1 MAGWYR
7 QSSTTWPVY
16 LDYQETI
23 GLFKNGK
30 LRVRPE
36 REGECFR
43 LAYLAT
49 AKGFGD
55 FLIGTARSKDTDRI
69 YHAVAE
75 SKNGRL
81 YYDGTLGACFDVS
94 LYQRLFGW
102 LLVYRMSPG
111 AARRFVRRTG
121 MYPNPMT
128 LGFPPLTQAEDEIR
142 AAVMQ
147 R

>member
-23 GLFKNGK
+23 GLFKDGK

-36 REGECFR
+36 RDGECFQ

-81 YYDGTLGACFDVS
+81 YYDGTLGACFDVP

-128 LGFPPLTQAEDEIR
+128 LGFPPLAEVEDEIR
-142 AAVMQ
+142 ATATA

>member
-1 MAGWYR
+1 MAGWYQQGNNR
-7 QSSTTWPVY
+7 WPVY

-23 GLFKNGK
+23 TLFKESK

-43 LAYLAT
+43 FAYLAAT
-49 AKGFGD
+49 RGFGD
-55 FLIGTARSKDTDRI
+55 FLIGTARSKDTSRI

-81 YYDGTLGACFDVS
+81 YYDGTLGACFDVP
-94 LYQRLFGW
+94 LYRRLFGW
-102 LLVYRMSPG
+102 LPVFRMSRG
-111 AARRFVRRTG
+111 DARRFVRRTG

-128 LGFPPLTQAEDEIR
+128 LGFPPLTDVEDEIR
-142 AAVMQ
+142 ATVME